1 MNYLTRKKY
10 FNMILLFSMIG
21 LFLIIRVNW
30 ISSVKAATFAEA
42 IDSFTTGTVGKKASD
57 LGLPSGENWCGYY
70 ARYVLENVYAQYG
83 CDVNDYIPYDS
94 LASTTLTGNTWKN
107 GVYGEYYSWTN
118 WTYSG
123 RSSSITSNLSAC
135 RPKAGD
141 IVLVETAG
149 GISDGPDH
157 IALIVEAD
165 LNGNRFITAEGNTG
179 SGTTST
185 RVVRWYDYVY
195 NNDSGYYC
203 RDGNSNIIVHAICS
217 IRYPGNQGNQGNQ
230 SNQGHSPVGHVD
242 SVSCEDGKICLAGW
256 AFDEDAYYEN
266 LQIIVNID
274 YIEEYI
280 LEANGYRPDVNEAYQ
295 NVPGVN
301 HGFEG
306 EIYPAQRGLKNVVIY
321 AVDMGGNS
329 VCDNTILWEGP
340 LEIKD
345 DTTPPTIEDV
355 YIHDIDANGYYIHCI
370 VRDNVG
376 LREVEFPTWTLEN
389 KNASGD
395 DQDDII
401 WGNAGTVSGNG
412 WELDYRVN
420 YSDHKNELDCTYAT
434 HIYCYDM
441 SGNEGIYA
449 ISQYACN
456 GSVMTSGYGRVIP
469 DGDYIVAT
477 ACSGS
482 KADLYYLDIVGT
494 DLPANDGT
502 NVALAG
508 PISTLEDPQS
518 YDVWTLTYGS
528 DGFYSIKQ
536 KGSEVSLDVAN
547 ASAGS
552 GANIQAYNS
561 NSSNAQRWAIS
572 NNGRDGYRIQGKCSG
587 LSIVAE
593 DNRAAGG
600 TNIHQYIN
608 MDIPGESWLFI
619 PYKPSQPIANG
630 RYMLISGLS
639 DSVEVDVPGDTGD
652 ITENLGLQI
661 WSTDTQ
667 NQYNSFNLTKLS
679 NGFYKIQHAA
689 SGKCWD
695 VTNGV
700 SSFSQQIALH
710 TDNGSIAQQW
720 AIISKGNNLYAIIS
734 RCNGLTADVH
744 GGTTSNGTRI
754 IQFPNGEGS
763 NQRWKF
769 VQAEYT
775 VAFNANGGAGVPA
788 SQTKYYNNNLTLSST
803 KPTLTGYTFQSWNTK
818 ADGTGTNYAAGGSYT
833 TNADV
838 TLYAMW
844 KKQDEEPPIIT
855 GGNLEILSDTLC
867 RFTVT
872 ATDNIGID
880 HVDIHTWYGDY
891 SGSGD

>member
-1 MNYLTRKKY
+1 M
-10 FNMILLFSMIG
+10 
-21 LFLIIRVNW
+21 
-30 ISSVKAATFAEA
+30 
-42 IDSFTTGTVGKKASD
+42 
-57 LGLPSGENWCGYY
+57 
-70 ARYVLENVYAQYG
+70 
-83 CDVNDYIPYDS
+83 
-94 LASTTLTGNTWKN
+94 
-107 GVYGEYYSWTN
+107 
-118 WTYSG
+118 
-123 RSSSITSNLSAC
+123 
-135 RPKAGD
+135 
-141 IVLVETAG
+141 
-149 GISDGPDH
+149 
-157 IALIVEAD
+157 
-165 LNGNRFITAEGNTG
+165 
-179 SGTTST
+179 
-185 RVVRWYDYVY
+185 
-195 NNDSGYYC
+195 
-203 RDGNSNIIVHAICS
+203 
-217 IRYPGNQGNQGNQ
+217 
-230 SNQGHSPVGHVD
+230 D

-536 KGSEVSLDVAN
+536 KGSEVNWMLRMQALDLVQ
-547 ASAGS
+547 
-552 GANIQAYNS
+552 I
-561 NSSNAQRWAIS
+561 
-572 NNGRDGYRIQGKCSG
+572 
-587 LSIVAE
+587 
-593 DNRAAGG
+593 
-600 TNIHQYIN
+600 
-608 MDIPGESWLFI
+608 
-619 PYKPSQPIANG
+619 YKHI
-630 RYMLISGLS
+630 I
-639 DSVEVDVPGDTGD
+639 
-652 ITENLGLQI
+652 
-661 WSTDTQ
+661 
-667 NQYNSFNLTKLS
+667 
-679 NGFYKIQHAA
+679 
-689 SGKCWD
+689 
-695 VTNGV
+695 
-700 SSFSQQIALH
+700 QIALMLRGGLFQI
-710 TDNGSIAQQW
+710 TVEM
-720 AIISKGNNLYAIIS
+720 AIVYKGNVVAYLLLLKTIGLQAAPIFINILIWIYLVNLGFLFHTNLLSQLLMEDI
-734 RCNGLTADVH
+734 CLL
-744 GGTTSNGTRI
+744 
-754 IQFPNGEGS
+754 
-763 NQRWKF
+763 
-769 VQAEYT
+769 
-775 VAFNANGGAGVPA
+775 VA
-788 SQTKYYNNNLTLSST
+788 
-803 KPTLTGYTFQSWNTK
+803 
-818 ADGTGTNYAAGGSYT
+818 
-833 TNADV
+833 
-838 TLYAMW
+838 
-844 KKQDEEPPIIT
+844 
-855 GGNLEILSDTLC
+855 
-867 RFTVT
+867 
-872 ATDNIGID
+872 
-880 HVDIHTWYGDY
+880 
-891 SGSGD
+891 